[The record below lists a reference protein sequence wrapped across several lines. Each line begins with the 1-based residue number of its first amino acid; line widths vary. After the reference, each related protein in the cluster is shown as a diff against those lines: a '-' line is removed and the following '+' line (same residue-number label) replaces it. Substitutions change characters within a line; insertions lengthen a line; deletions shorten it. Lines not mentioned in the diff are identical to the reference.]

1 MTGSKRRVG
10 LRRGRFAVLSAIT
23 ATAAMA
29 FGASSAQAVTTPFN
43 ATFDD
48 GALNV
53 GGLAFDILDPPNTAT
68 LSSSDWDKGG
78 TNTFTVSN
86 FTFPPFSGEALPGV
100 PVSVT
105 FDDAGPIS
113 GTLNSTGAMTASGN
127 FSAVV
132 SVFGATCTYT
142 NPMTF
147 TTNPASPFNGDPFT
161 VVPGPPDSLT
171 NGVLETH
178 WASLPPANPA
188 DGDCSLINGLVAGPG
203 GIAMGNGFDLT
214 PEPPTTTP
222 TTTTPPTTTNT
233 AGLKKCLKKA
243 KKIKDKVKRKKAIKK
258 CKKKFA

>member
-1 MTGSKRRVG
+1 MTGSKRRAG
-10 LRRGRFAVLSAIT
+10 RRGRFALLGAVA

-53 GGLAFDILDPPNTAT
+53 GLTFDILDPPNTAT
-68 LSSSDWDKGG
+68 LSSTDWDKGG
-78 TNTFTVSN
+78 TNAFTVSN

-105 FDDAGPIS
+105 FDDAGPVS
-113 GTLNSTGAMTASGN
+113 GTLNDGAMTVSGT

-132 SVFGATCTYT
+132 SVFSATCTYT

-178 WASLPPANPA
+178 WASLPPASPA
-188 DGDCSLINGLVAGPG
+188 VGDCSLINGLVSGPG

-214 PEPPTTTP
+214 PAAPPTTTP
-222 TTTTPPTTTNT
+222 PATTPVTSNA

-258 CKKKFA
+258 CKKKFR